1 MMATRRTREERG
13 ETAGSVTDAPSRLI
27 RQEVEAIRDELL
39 DKLRPAAVDLALLG
53 MAGGTG
59 YAALLS
65 LSGAAA
71 DLMHGGT
78 PPRQRGLPLWAA
90 AGLTGTLE
98 LGIAAAAAGFAVSR
112 VRRADL
118 VPRQSLASVG
128 ETAQS
133 VGETAQSVGET
144 AQRVGRRAVGKE

>member
-1 MMATRRTREERG
+1 MATRRTREERG
-13 ETAGSVTDAPSRLI
+13 EPAGAMANDLSRLI
-27 RQEVEAIRDELL
+27 RQEVEVIRDDLL
-39 DKLRPAAVDLALLG
+39 DKLRPAAMDLALLG

-112 VRRADL
+112 LRRLDL
-118 VPRQSLASVG
+118 VPRRSLASVG

-133 VGETAQSVGET
+133 VGEA
-144 AQRVGRRAVGKE
+144 AQRAGRRAVGAE